1 MIIYI
6 CHHYNKKSTTKATN
20 VSGKRESNMYV
31 FAILMAEKYE
41 LQAKKKE
48 ITMNFHENYN
58 DV

>member
-31 FAILMAEKYE
+31 FAILMAGKYE
-41 LQAKKKE
+41 LQAKKKKKLP
-48 ITMNFHENYN
+48 
-58 DV
+58 